1 MIICSVS
8 IAVIF
13 LIVFI
18 ISAKNG
24 QFDDDESPAVRIL
37 LEDKKQETENNP
49 NAKKYDSLTLEQLS
63 KMIDQGKFQ
72 KQGDAYAINLP
83 NTKILSNGDFKHKG

>member
-37 LEDKKQETENNP
+37 LEDKKQETENKEKTEKN
-49 NAKKYDSLTLEQLS
+49 
-63 KMIDQGKFQ
+63 
-72 KQGDAYAINLP
+72 
-83 NTKILSNGDFKHKG
+83 